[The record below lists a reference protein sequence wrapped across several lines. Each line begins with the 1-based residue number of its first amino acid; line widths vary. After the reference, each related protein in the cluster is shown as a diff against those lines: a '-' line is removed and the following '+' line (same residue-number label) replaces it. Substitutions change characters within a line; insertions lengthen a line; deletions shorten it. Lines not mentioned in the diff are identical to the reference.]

1 MSGARSQSCSLGVRL
16 RLNFEL
22 WLLCRY
28 LTLLSGRC
36 QMAAVLGARG
46 TLPGY
51 FTGAESRVD
60 PAVISFEKELDYFT
74 ALIKRAGKKPA
85 TAESRQKVYVLS
97 LQITLDLCS

>member
-1 MSGARSQSCSLGVRL
+1 
-16 RLNFEL
+16 
-22 WLLCRY
+22 
-28 LTLLSGRC
+28 
-36 QMAAVLGARG
+36 MAAVLGARG

-60 PAVISFEKELDYFT
+60 PAVISFEKELEYFT

-97 LQITLDLCS
+97 PKITLDLYSRSRAVLQARRSRTSRRRLLPLILPDTGSDRH